1 MPCRSMPNR
10 PASCR
15 VVSGP
20 TRRIVI
26 VVMALAT
33 AGFFG
38 FVVTKAMKLRTQPPL
53 SGPGEVIGLEGRAV
67 TDLAPTGVVHVKAEE
82 WSASITEGALP
93 RGARVRVVG
102 KDGLRLVVEPAE
114 EPERADRAPKEG
126 STT

>member
-1 MPCRSMPNR
+1 MIQIAENEMKDTDPCVESFEQIEKQRHH
-10 PASCR
+10 PAWLFPLR
-15 VVSGP
+15 KAGIARFAELGFP
-20 TRRIVI
+20 T
-26 VVMALAT
+26 
-33 AGFFG
+33 
-38 FVVTKAMKLRTQPPL
+38 LRD
-53 SGPGEVIGLEGRAV
+53 EDWRF